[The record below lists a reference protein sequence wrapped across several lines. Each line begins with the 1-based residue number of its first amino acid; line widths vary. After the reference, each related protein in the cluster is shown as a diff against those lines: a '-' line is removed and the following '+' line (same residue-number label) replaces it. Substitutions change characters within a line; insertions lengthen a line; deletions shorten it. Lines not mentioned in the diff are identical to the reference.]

1 MRRRVEGP
9 RPLGMGALRV
19 AGEGGGIVSAK

>member
-1 MRRRVEGP
+1 MRRRAEGS

-19 AGEGGGIVSAK
+19 AGEGEGVVSAK